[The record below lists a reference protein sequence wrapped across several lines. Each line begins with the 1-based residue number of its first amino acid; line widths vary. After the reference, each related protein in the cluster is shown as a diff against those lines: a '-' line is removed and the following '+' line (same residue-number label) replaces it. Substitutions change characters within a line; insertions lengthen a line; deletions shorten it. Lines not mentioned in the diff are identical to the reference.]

1 MHNLSQYRYKI
12 CNIKKVRSCGQ
23 ILAVNGNNLDGIYVT
38 EIRFGGAA
46 WKQQNLDHFSSFF
59 LLSVEVFCSFRED
72 NSTIINTH
80 IHVYVL

>member
-1 MHNLSQYRYKI
+1 ME
-12 CNIKKVRSCGQ
+12 KVRSCGQ

-46 WKQQNLDHFSSFF
+46 WHLDHFSSFF
-59 LLSVEVFCSFRED
+59 LLSVEVFCVVLSETRD